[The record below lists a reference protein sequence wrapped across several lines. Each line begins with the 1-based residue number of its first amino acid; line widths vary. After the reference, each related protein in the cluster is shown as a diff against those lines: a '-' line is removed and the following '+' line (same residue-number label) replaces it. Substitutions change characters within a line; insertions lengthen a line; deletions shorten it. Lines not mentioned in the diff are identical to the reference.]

1 MYKSMKVGLVLAASV
16 ATPAFAQDKPA
27 FNGPRVEA
35 ILGYDHIGAGSSAD
49 IPNGTDDQSVG
60 GFLYGVGAG
69 YDVNL
74 GKTVIGV
81 ETELSDST
89 GKSDRQGFT
98 QEFGFGRVS
107 TGRDI
112 YVGVRAG
119 VLATP
124 ATLFYVKGGYTNARL
139 NILAGNTDE
148 ELNQNFNLDGWRIG
162 VGIERALS
170 SNAFAKIE
178 YRYSNYE
185 QAHLNFADG
194 TSSPNFDVDADRQQ
208 VAVGFG
214 YRF

>member
-1 MYKSMKVGLVLAASV
+1 MYKTMTAGLLAAV
-16 ATPAFAQDKPA
+16 TFATSAFAQDKPA

-35 ILGYDHIGAGSSAD
+35 ILGYDHIGAGSSVD
-49 IPNGTDDQSVG
+49 TDDGNDDQSVG
-60 GFLYGVGAG
+60 GFLYGIGAG

-74 GKTVIGV
+74 GKAVVGA

-89 GKSDRQGFT
+89 GKSDRHDFT
-98 QEFGFGRVS
+98 QGFGFGRVG

-119 VLATP
+119 YLVNP
-124 ATLFYVKGGYTNARL
+124 ATLLYVKGGYTNARL
-139 NILAGNTDE
+139 NILAGDTDE
-148 ELNQNFNLDGWRIG
+148 ELDQNFDLDGWRVGLG
-162 VGIERALS
+162 VERALS

-185 QAHLNFADG
+185 QAHINFADG
-194 TSSPNFDVDADRQQ
+194 SSSPDFDVDTDRHQ
-208 VAVGFG
+208 VALGFG